1 MSSVG
6 VLGCRV
12 PGHAEL
18 FKKWDKLLH
27 LMVRQNTW
35 RLGFWFDYDE
45 LLNHAR
51 QGLWRAHETYD
62 PIHGAG
68 FQTYARKVIT
78 NAFNAL
84 HHYSRAKMRR
94 DKTRSVSVDDD
105 DAKDLYL
112 TDSSMPADLKM
123 VSDEDSAVVWAA
135 LDALGPRDKTIITG
149 RLVKEKTLEVVGAEL
164 GLTRERIRQI
174 EKAALTK
181 MSFSLSGHFPH
192 KCVRKPSLGARSGR
206 PSRA

>member
-1 MSSVG
+1 MPSIG
-6 VLGCRV
+6 VLGRRV

-18 FKKWDKLLH
+18 FRKWDKLLH

-62 PIHGAG
+62 PDNGAG

-84 HHYSRAKMRR
+84 HHYARADMRR
-94 DKTRSVSVDDD
+94 DKIRSVSVGD
-105 DAKDLYL
+105 DAVTDLHL
-112 TDSSMPADLKM
+112 VGSSVPADLKM
-123 VSDEDSAVVWAA
+123 MADEEAVLVRAA
-135 LDALGPRDKTIITG
+135 IDTLDARSKRVVMD
-149 RLVKEKTLEVVGAEL
+149 RLVREKTLVVVGAEL
-164 GLTRERIRQI
+164 GVTRERIRQI
-174 EKAALTK
+174 EKASLVR
-181 MSFSLSGHFPH
+181 MSFSLGESLSRRRVG
-192 KCVRKPSLGARSGR
+192 KPSLRIRKGR
-206 PSRA
+206 PPGA